1 MGKAPYSVEWLS
13 KSSQGSADQHELPT
27 KESFAARRLKPH
39 IPCLT
44 QPQQPTSYFKDSVQ
58 VKAPTLSSPKTSRED
73 IKLNRIDCPSEM
85 NSVSEKLQSS
95 FPSLAEPESPWHS
108 GGADW
113 GYGSEAARSDGQSQE
128 EGEDISKLKAPQR
141 LRTAFTSEQ
150 IYNLEKT
157 FKRHKYLG
165 ASERLKLAAKL
176 QLSEIQIKTWFQN
189 RRMKMKRQLQD
200 MQSGAFYPLQLSS
213 FQIYGHPS
221 LAVFPYSFHPEQQT
235 CVALPALD
243 TAITARINFPA
254 FGAYPAFRV
263 PQPVCQRSPSSS
275 STPPFHS
282 KAKFRQCF

>member
-1 MGKAPYSVEWLS
+1 KLFQFSSRSSLKTIVIIKTKSMGKAPYSVEWLS

-58 VKAPTLSSPKTSRED
+58 VKAPTLSSPKTS
-73 IKLNRIDCPSEM
+73 SFV
-85 NSVSEKLQSS
+85 SV
-95 FPSLAEPESPWHS
+95 AEPESPWHS

-200 MQSGAFYPLQLSS
+200 MQSGAFYP
-213 FQIYGHPS
+213 
-221 LAVFPYSFHPEQQT
+221 
-235 CVALPALD
+235 
-243 TAITARINFPA
+243 
-254 FGAYPAFRV
+254 
-263 PQPVCQRSPSSS
+263 
-275 STPPFHS
+275 
-282 KAKFRQCF
+282 